1 MESLAVEKITDFD
14 LGTEVEKSVR
24 SALKKLGVVNIL
36 VAGKTGVGKST
47 LVNSVFQGN
56 IATTGQGRPVTMET
70 REYTKEGIPVSI
82 LDTRGLEMA
91 KYKQT
96 LGELENVASQR
107 RSDPDPLRHIHAA
120 WVCITEDSR
129 RVEDGESEA
138 VRMLSKYM
146 PVIVVITQSSHDNG
160 FRSNVQSLLP
170 DSKNVVRVRAIGHT
184 DDEGN
189 VFRPMGLENLLD
201 ATLEVIPEARKN
213 AFAAAQKV
221 NVKLKSARAGK
232 VIAGTATAAAAIG
245 ATPIPFSDAV
255 ALVPLQIGM
264 LAGISAVFGLNL
276 TKSFLGTIAGSALSA
291 TGATAAGRSIVAG
304 LLKFIPGAG
313 SAVGGAIAAGTA
325 ALITTTLGGIY
336 VKTLEHL
343 FINANGEVP
352 TEEEIAREFSRMI
365 KKKRD

>member
-1 MESLAVEKITDFD
+1 MERTAAERIGDFD
-14 LGTEVEKSVR
+14 LRSEVERSVEK
-24 SALKKLGVVNIL
+24 ALERLGVVNIL

-91 KYKQT
+91 KYQQT
-96 LGELENVASQR
+96 LAELEKIASLR
-107 RSDPDPLRHIHAA
+107 KTDPDPLKHIHAA
-120 WVCITEDSR
+120 WVCISEDSR
-129 RVEDGESEA
+129 RVEDGESAA
-138 VRMLSKYM
+138 VEMLSKYM
-146 PVIVVITQSSHDNG
+146 PVIAVVTKARCDAG
-160 FRSNVQSLLP
+160 FRAEVQSLLP
-170 DSKNVVRVRAIGHT
+170 KARNVARVRSIREV
-184 DDEGN
+184 DDEAN
-189 VFRPMGLENLLD
+189 VLNPMGLDNLLD
-201 ATLEVIPEARKN
+201 ITQEVIPEGRRSAL
-213 AFAAAQKV
+213 AAAQKV

-232 VIAGTATAAAAIG
+232 VIAGAATSAAALG

-255 ALVPLQIGM
+255 LIVPVQIGM

-304 LLKFIPGAG
+304 LLKLIPGAG

-336 VKTLEHL
+336 VKTLEKL
-343 FINANGEVP
+343 FISSGGTAP
-352 TEEEIAREFSRMI
+352 TEEAIAEEFSRMI